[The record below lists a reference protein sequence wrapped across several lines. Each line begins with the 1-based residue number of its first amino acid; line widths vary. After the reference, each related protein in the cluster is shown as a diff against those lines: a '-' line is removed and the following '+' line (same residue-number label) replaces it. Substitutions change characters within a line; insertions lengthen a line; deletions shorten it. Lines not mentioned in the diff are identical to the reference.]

1 MTVRTKLIR
10 VGLWSIAGCI
20 GLFVL
25 LYIAVAIA
33 MAVWFDPLKFSHGEL
48 ASEARLVIQ
57 LPEQQSLIQLHPRF
71 VEAAQLGRF
80 VHTYES
86 PGTCTSEEL
95 RSKTDCVVVA
105 SSTWFESEYD
115 PMKTQRSLMFLFDYE
130 FEGEFD
136 ASTAFG
142 SSFTLVL
149 RKGSTESLEIEDWE
163 TYFDYQDNILP
174 AVFPGADISVHET
187 RHPAVFTDDDILRQ
201 IQRERDFEIPERYL
215 PAPEAP

>member
-1 MTVRTKLIR
+1 MTFRQKLVR
-10 VGLWSIAGCI
+10 VGFWLISGFI

-25 LYIAVAIA
+25 LYIAVAFV
-33 MAVWFDPLKFSHGEL
+33 MSFSFDALEFSHGEL

-57 LPEQQSLIQLHPRF
+57 LPELQSLVQIHPRF
-71 VEAAQLGRF
+71 VEAAQLGGF
-80 VHTYES
+80 VHTFKS
-86 PGTCTSEEL
+86 PKPCTSEEL
-95 RSKTDCVVVA
+95 RSRTDCVVVA

-115 PMKTQRSLMFLFDYE
+115 PTKTQRSLMFLFDYK

-136 ASTAFG
+136 PSTAFG

-149 RKGSTESLEIEDWE
+149 QTRSTDSLEIEDWE
-163 TYFDYQDNILP
+163 TFFDYQDNILP
-174 AVFPGADISVHET
+174 TVFPEAEISVHER

-201 IQRERDFEIPERYL
+201 IRRETDFEIPERYL